1 MDEPAGCFS
10 LQFKAMHQIQYQ
22 EQLSSCFQRNKS
34 MQGMLCNY
42 FYDYDYEYKFYKI
55 TTKL

>member
-10 LQFKAMHQIQYQ
+10 LQFNAMHQIQYQ

-34 MQGMLCNY
+34 MQSMLCNY
-42 FYDYDYEYKFYKI
+42 LYDYDYEYKFYI
-55 TTKL
+55 R